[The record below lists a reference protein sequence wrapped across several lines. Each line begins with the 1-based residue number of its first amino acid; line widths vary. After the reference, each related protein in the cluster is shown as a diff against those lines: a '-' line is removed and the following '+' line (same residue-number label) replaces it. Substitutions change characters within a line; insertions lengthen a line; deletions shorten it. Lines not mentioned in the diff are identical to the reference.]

1 MMTLVAALSLVTT
14 LVQGVPTPQ
23 AIATTPVSPAAV
35 AVPVTPTAISPVMVS
50 PMTPVAARAMVA
62 PVFVTPTAMEQ
73 STPADSLHRAGQA
86 ALNRGD
92 YQKAVDTY
100 RELRRRF
107 PRSSRAGD
115 GLYWEAFAL

>member
-1 MMTLVAALSLVTT
+1 
-14 LVQGVPTPQ
+14 
-23 AIATTPVSPAAV
+23 VSPAAML
-35 AVPVTPTAISPVMVS
+35 VPVTPTAIAPLTAPAMAPPTPSSMAYAVSPVS
-50 PMTPVAARAMVA
+50 P
-62 PVFVTPTAMEQ
+62 EQ

-115 GLYWEAFAL
+115 GLYWEAFALYRIGGTTNQIGRA